1 MRNLIKVENAFV
13 LILVISLYFM
23 FDFSFWLF
31 LIFLLAPDLTAIGY
45 VFNKR
50 IGSMV
55 YNIGH
60 TYVLPSLVTTL
71 YLLLKEP
78 ILLQIALI
86 WFAHISMDRTL
97 GYGLKYA
104 SDFKITTIQKL

>member
-1 MRNLIKVENAFV
+1 MRNLIKVENVFV

-31 LIFLLAPDLTAIGY
+31 LIFLLAPYLTAIGY

-50 IGSMV
+50 IGSTV
-55 YNIGH
+55 YNVGL
-60 TYVLPSLVTTL
+60 TYVLPSLVTIL

-86 WFAHISMDRTL
+86 WFAHISMKRTL

-104 SDFKITTIQKL
+104 SDFKIATIQQL